1 MLKNA
6 SNKFLLGSLFREIAP
21 YPTYVKFSLDNDHEG
36 LVNARRTFVAL
47 EDPTGYKWAM
57 RYLGG
62 SYEHWQRLLLC
73 PWFQEALKGWLDEL
87 KAKLLMNALEEMKD
101 LIASD
106 ETPGATKLAASRYL
120 AEAGWEPKK
129 TTRGR
134 PSASEVAGELKRT
147 ARENREV
154 QDDMERIGLKVV

>member
-21 YPTYVKFSLDNDHEG
+21 TDQYIKFSLDNDVPG
-36 LVNARRTFVAL
+36 LINARRTFVEL

-62 SYEHWQRLLLC
+62 SYEHWQRLMAC
-73 PWFQEALKGWLDEL
+73 SWFQDAYKGWLDEL
-87 KAKLLMNALEEMKD
+87 KAKLQMNSLEELKD
-101 LIASD
+101 IIA
-106 ETPGATKLAASRYL
+106 EEGAPAATRAACARYL
-120 AEAGWEPKK
+120 AEAGWEPKATK
-129 TTRGR
+129 RGR
-134 PSASEVAGELKRT
+134 PGASEIAGELKR
-147 ARENREV
+147 AVRESREV